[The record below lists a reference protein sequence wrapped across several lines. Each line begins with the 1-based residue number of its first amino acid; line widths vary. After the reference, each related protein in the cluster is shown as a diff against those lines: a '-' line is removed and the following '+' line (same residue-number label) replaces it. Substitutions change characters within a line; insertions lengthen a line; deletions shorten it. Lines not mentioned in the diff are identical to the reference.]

1 MKKLMIKK
9 FQKLQGKR
17 DLWNVYNDF
26 LMFAAICISNSVDI
40 VNRNHREKQ
49 FLEVEK
55 RYTKE
60 EMQVFGELFGAL
72 TVALDKPG
80 DILGELL
87 MELEL
92 GSKLKGQFFTPYHL
106 CQLSANLIIDKK
118 KIKKEVQ
125 EKGYTTLNEPSV
137 GGGAMVIAFAEAM
150 KELGFNYQKELIVTC
165 NDLDIKSVYMTY
177 IQLSL
182 LGIPAIVEHMN
193 TLSLEKYST
202 WKTPG
207 YYLRAVW

>member
-1 MKKLMIKK
+1 MKKIMIKK

-17 DLWNVYNDF
+17 DLWTVYNDF

-40 VNRNHREKQ
+40 VNRTQREKQ

-60 EMQVFGELFGAL
+60 EMQIFGELLGAL
-72 TVALDKPG
+72 TVALNKPG
-80 DILGELL
+80 DVLGELL
-87 MELEL
+87 MELDL
-92 GSKLKGQFFTPYHL
+92 GSKLNGQFFTPYHL
-106 CQLSANLIIDKK
+106 CELTAQLAIDKDK
-118 KIKKEVQ
+118 LTNEIN

-150 KELGFNYQKELIVTC
+150 KELGFNPQKELIVTC

-207 YYLRAVW
+207 YYLRTYW

>member
-1 MKKLMIKK
+1 MKKIMIKK
-9 FQKLQGKR
+9 FQRLQGKR
-17 DLWNVYNDF
+17 DLWTVYNDF

-40 VNRNHREKQ
+40 VNRTQREKQ

-60 EMQVFGELFGAL
+60 EMQIFGELLGAL
-72 TVALDKPG
+72 TVALNKPG
-80 DILGELL
+80 DVLGELL
-87 MELEL
+87 MELDL
-92 GSKLKGQFFTPYHL
+92 GSKLNGQFFTPYHL
-106 CQLSANLIIDKK
+106 CELTAQLAIDKDK
-118 KIKKEVQ
+118 LTNEIN

-150 KELGFNYQKELIVTC
+150 KELGFNPQKELIVTC

-182 LGIPAIVEHMN
+182 LGISAKLNI
-193 TLSLEKYST
+193 
-202 WKTPG
+202 
-207 YYLRAVW
+207 

>member
-1 MKKLMIKK
+1 MIKK
-9 FQKLQGKR
+9 FKKLQGKR
-17 DLWNVYNDF
+17 DLWTVYNDF
-26 LMFAAICISNSVDI
+26 LMFAAICISNSVDFF
-40 VNRNHREKQ
+40 NRNYREKQ

-60 EMQVFGELFGAL
+60 EMKIFGELLGAL
-72 TVALDKPG
+72 TVALETPG

-87 MELEL
+87 MELDL
-92 GSKLKGQFFTPYHL
+92 GSKLNGQFFTPYHL
-106 CQLSANLIIDKK
+106 CKVTAKLLVDKN
-118 KIKKEVQ
+118 KISQEIE

-137 GGGAMVIAFAEAM
+137 GGGAMVIAFAESM
-150 KELGFNYQKELIVTC
+150 KEEGFNPQKQLVVTC
-165 NDLDIKSVYMTY
+165 NDLDIKSVYATY

-182 LGIPAIVEHMN
+182 LGIPAIVHHMN

-207 YYLRAVW
+207 YYLRKVW